1 MIGFNFVL
9 GIIALIGVVILNMCL
24 FEMSEKIDEIQV
36 ALKVVTDEINEVK
49 QENEQRR
56 KKAAN
61 ARKSS
66 SKRRH

>member
-36 ALKVVTDEINEVK
+36 ALKVVTDEIEEVK
-49 QENEQRR
+49 QENE
-56 KKAAN
+56 
-61 ARKSS
+61 
-66 SKRRH
+66 

>member
-36 ALKVVTDEINEVK
+36 ALKVVTDEIKEVK

-56 KKAAN
+56 KKVAN

-66 SKRRH
+66 LKR

>member
-1 MIGFNFVL
+1 MVGFNFVL

-36 ALKVVTDEINEVK
+36 ALKVVTDEIEEVK

-66 SKRRH
+66 PKR

>member
-1 MIGFNFVL
+1 MVGFNFVL
-9 GIIALIGVVILNMCL
+9 GIIALIGVVVLNMCL

-61 ARKSS
+61 ARKPS
-66 SKRRH
+66 SKR